1 MHATSI
7 KQLTEK
13 ARKLPG
19 NIKTIQ
25 LACGH
30 KGLYPSPIPKRGE
43 PAYCRE
49 CGEFTT
55 RAESGDHVSLRAW
68 SLHIRGVKNDI

>member
-7 KQLTEK
+7 KALSPDVY
-13 ARKLPG
+13 KLPAG
-19 NIKTIQ
+19 TRVIS

-30 KGLYPSPIPKRGE
+30 EGLYVRPAPKQGE

-49 CGEFTT
+49 CREFTT
-55 RAESGDHVSLRAW
+55 RAESGDHVLIRAW
-68 SLHIRGVKNDI
+68 SLLCFWLKE